1 LVHEKME
8 DEKIVQRFC
17 DSQEEKKGKKD
28 EKEEE

>member
-8 DEKIVQRFC
+8 EEKIVQRFC
-17 DSQEEKKGKKD
+17 GSREEREEKKD